1 MKNRKREI
9 RTSGSVRDEDG
20 QHPHLLGRRKFLQL
34 AAGAA
39 ALSSSPRRAQ
49 AIDYPAKPVRVIV
62 PFAAGGS
69 TDIAGRL
76 ICQWLSERTGQQFI
90 VENRTGAGTNL
101 GTELVVRAPPDGYT
115 LLVVGATNTINV
127 TLYEKLNF
135 DFVRDITPVAGIVR
149 SPLIMEVNASLPVNT
164 VPEFIAYVKANPGK
178 VNMASSGV
186 GATPHMAGELF
197 QWMAGIKM
205 VHIPYRGDAPAL
217 ADLLGGQVQVYF
229 GGLAAAIDQ
238 IKAGKIRA
246 LAVSTAAR
254 LDVVPDVPAMNEYLP
269 GYEASSWYGMGAP
282 RATPPEII
290 DKLNKEINAGLADR
304 KLVAR
309 FAELG
314 LTVLPGTS
322 SEFRGFIGDETEK
335 WSKVVRASGA
345 RTD

>member
-1 MKNRKREI
+1 MRLSR
-9 RTSGSVRDEDG
+9 RT
-20 QHPHLLGRRKFLQL
+20 FLQL

-39 ALSSSPRRAQ
+39 ALSSHLRQ
-49 AIDYPAKPVRVIV
+49 ASALDYPTKPVRVIV

-69 TDIAGRL
+69 TDISGRL

-127 TLYEKLNF
+127 TLYEKLAF
-135 DFVRDITPVAGIVR
+135 DFVRDIAPVSGIVR
-149 SPLIMEVNASLPVNT
+149 SPLVMEVNASLPVTT

-197 QWMAGIKM
+197 QYMAGVKM

-238 IKAGKIRA
+238 IKAGKLRA
-246 LAVSTAAR
+246 LALTTAGR
-254 LDVVPDVPAMNEYLP
+254 LDVVPDVPAMREYLP

-290 DKLNKEINAGLADR
+290 ERLNKEINAGLADR
-304 KLVAR
+304 KLAAR

-314 LTVLPGTS
+314 LSVLPSTP
-322 SEFRGFIGDETEK
+322 SEFRKFIGDETEK

-345 RTD
+345 RAE

>member
-1 MKNRKREI
+1 MEL
-9 RTSGSVRDEDG
+9 
-20 QHPHLLGRRKFLQL
+20 PRRKFLQL

-39 ALSSSPRRAQ
+39 ALSSSARRAR
-49 AIDYPAKPVRVIV
+49 ALDYPVKPVRVIV

-101 GTELVVRAPPDGYT
+101 GTELVVRATPDGYT

-149 SPLIMEVNASLPVNT
+149 SPLVMEVNASLPVNT
-164 VPEFIAYVKANPGK
+164 VPEFIAYAKANPGK

-205 VHIPYRGDAPAL
+205 VHVPYRGDAPAL

-246 LAVSTAAR
+246 LAVSTAVR

-282 RATPPEII
+282 RATPPDII
-290 DKLNKEINAGLADR
+290 GRLNKEINAGLDDR

-314 LTVLPGTS
+314 LTVLPGSS
-322 SEFRGFIGDETEK
+322 SEFRKFIGDETEK

-345 RTD
+345 RAD

>member
-1 MKNRKREI
+1 
-9 RTSGSVRDEDG
+9 
-20 QHPHLLGRRKFLQL
+20 
-34 AAGAA
+34 
-39 ALSSSPRRAQ
+39 
-49 AIDYPAKPVRVIV
+49 
-62 PFAAGGS
+62 
-69 TDIAGRL
+69 
-76 ICQWLSERTGQQFI
+76 
-90 VENRTGAGTNL
+90 
-101 GTELVVRAPPDGYT
+101 VVRAPPDGYT

-149 SPLIMEVNASLPVNT
+149 SPLVMEVNASLPVNT
-164 VPEFIAYVKANPGK
+164 VPEFIAYAKADPGK

-205 VHIPYRGDAPAL
+205 VHVPYRGDAPAL

-322 SEFRGFIGDETEK
+322 SEFRRFIGDETEK

-345 RTD
+345 RAD